1 MGMFNNMEI
10 MVSAR
15 VERQKKLGGSFRE
28 KEILVAKSRNL
39 KACLLLEEEK
49 REPGA
54 YMNGGYICLYIERL
68 RELKY
73 KDRPR

>member
-15 VERQKKLGGSFRE
+15 IERQKKLGGSFRE

-39 KACLLLEEEK
+39 KACLLLEEK
-49 REPGA
+49 KGS
-54 YMNGGYICLYIERL
+54 LVHT
-68 RELKY
+68 
-73 KDRPR
+73 